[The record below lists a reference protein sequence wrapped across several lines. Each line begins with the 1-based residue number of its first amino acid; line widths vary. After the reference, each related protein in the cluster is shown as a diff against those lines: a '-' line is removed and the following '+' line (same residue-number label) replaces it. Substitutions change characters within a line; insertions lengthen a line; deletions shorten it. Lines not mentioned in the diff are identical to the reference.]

1 MHQEHQRTEL
11 NYQTL
16 LAKSLAAAQQ
26 SLSVQQQDDVR
37 LRRIDD
43 VSLAVARTW
52 EMNPH
57 RSADATWSWA
67 DGFRRYA
74 YRHPKRFELAIWY
87 RNAMLCGLSV
97 GKPTYTGGALRLDV
111 IEGSPERH
119 PLKGQVVTLTVFA
132 ARAYAREIGADQI
145 RIMRPVNDDV
155 IRHYQNHGFTLQ
167 NGHASNVPTHLW
179 QNLEG

>member
-37 LRRIDD
+37 LRKIDD

-52 EMNPH
+52 EMNPG

-119 PLKGQVVTLTVFA
+119 PLKGEIVGLSVVA
-132 ARAYAREIGADQI
+132 ARNYALLIGASQV
-145 RIMRPVNDDV
+145 RIMRPVNAAV
-155 IRHYQNHGFTLQ
+155 VRHYQSHGFVFYK
-167 NGHASNVPTHLW
+167 GHESNVPSHLW
-179 QNLEG
+179 LNV